1 MHVRTHLLPNINYRC
16 SSLTDH
22 HLDLNYSSHY
32 PIFDGTIC
40 LMEIIQVKQTLS
52 RISPLLGLDLY
63 QIMSHHVST
72 GKIFYS
78 HDAPSFHL
86 CWYLEVPFEYE
97 IHNHLP
103 TFSFWKN
110 QSWLIHGPLLC
121 RVRSS
126 VSLVFIYLFV
136 VENLGSILCLI
147 RMQVRKWQKMG
158 QLTFMEDLLSREE
171 LEIQGQLQ
179 SF

>member
-1 MHVRTHLLPNINYRC
+1 MHEKNQEFHRFKPRQMSSPFIYLCMSEPISSQTSITDVLPSQTITSISITLLITRF
-16 SSLTDH
+16 
-22 HLDLNYSSHY
+22 
-32 PIFDGTIC
+32 FDGTIC

-63 QIMSHHVST
+63 QIMSHQIST
-72 GKIFYS
+72 GKILYS

-103 TFSFWKN
+103 TFSFKN

-121 RVRSS
+121 RVR
-126 VSLVFIYLFV
+126 
-136 VENLGSILCLI
+136 
-147 RMQVRKWQKMG
+147 
-158 QLTFMEDLLSREE
+158 
-171 LEIQGQLQ
+171 
-179 SF
+179 